1 MRTDAI
7 GRPLFDE
14 NSFNHVTLIFNDLL
28 IDNHSI
34 NVITSGGRKWLYAPD
49 ALSAAGVPEAKSGG
63 YSKTIGR
70 IHNMDKV
77 KIAETPFSFDDK
89 RKDRGSLISPCAIT
103 ELLHKT
109 SRGRNPIATL
119 GFVEW
124 MNEHVLEGQSAEHWS
139 PQKPRSLEPVFRKT
153 KLPQPPQD
161 TTERDPLA
169 PIGLYRWTNDNR
181 PLGGDE
187 VQFCLCQK
195 KTCRCRLME
204 LKPYVHKGDDVVDVY
219 DDFEPA
225 TVWPKVWAKVSR
237 EGARADY
244 FNVTPMG
251 PFGHHQQQH

>member
-14 NSFNHVTLIFNDLL
+14 SSFNHVILIFNDLL
-28 IDNHSI
+28 IDNHPI
-34 NVITSGGRKWLYAPD
+34 NVITSGGRKWVYAPD

-63 YSKTIGR
+63 YSKTLGR
-70 IHNMDKV
+70 IHDMDKV

-103 ELLHKT
+103 ALLHKT

-124 MNEHVLEGQSAEHWS
+124 MNEHVMEGQSAEHWS
-139 PQKPRSLEPVFRKT
+139 PQKPVGLEPVFREAKHHQPT
-153 KLPQPPQD
+153 KD
-161 TTERDPLA
+161 NTERDPLA

-195 KTCRCRLME
+195 TCRCRLME

-219 DDFEPA
+219 DDFEPTTA
-225 TVWPKVWAKVSR
+225 WPKVWAKVSR

-251 PFGHHQQQH
+251 PFGHHHQQH